1 MIRIKAL
8 IRFLFGFSRTET
20 NAFLVLLPLML
31 IVIVSEPVY
40 QTYFMSNYPDDFKDR
55 RELDSLV
62 AVWQMAEPLPNE
74 NLTKGKEKLRDSL
87 KSFQSKRKFISRKPY
102 KNKNFLPR
110 HEDASR
116 FRARVQLQPID
127 LNLADTSQLK
137 TIYGIGPTLAKR
149 IILYRTNL
157 GGFVASDQL
166 YEVWG
171 LDSTVVTRLTSKS
184 VIAPDFTPNKLAI
197 NHCSEQDLAHHP
209 YLRTKLARAI
219 VNYRFQH
226 GNFDSVDDLKKI
238 GIMEEKVFLRI
249 KPYITL
255 D

>member
-1 MIRIKAL
+1 MTRIKAL

-20 NAFLVLLPLML
+20 NAFLILLPLML

-40 QTYFMSNYPDDFKDR
+40 QTYFMSNNPDDLADQATIDSIVATWVAPKKNRIAVAEKTFKKKKPAR
-55 RELDSLV
+55 QVKPPRE
-62 AVWQMAEPLPNE
+62 
-74 NLTKGKEKLRDSL
+74 
-87 KSFQSKRKFISRKPY
+87 KF
-102 KNKNFLPR
+102 
-110 HEDASR
+110 
-116 FRARVQLQPID
+116 D

-137 TIYGIGPTLAKR
+137 TIYGIGPIIARR
-149 IILYRTNL
+149 IVMYRASL
-157 GGFVASDQL
+157 GGFVSTDQL

-171 LDSTVVTRLTSKS
+171 LDSAVVGRLTAKS
-184 VIAPDFTPNKLAI
+184 VIATDFTPNKLAI
-197 NHCSEQDLAHHP
+197 NRCSEQELARHP

-226 GNFDSVDDLKKI
+226 GNFASIDDLAKI

-249 KPYITL
+249 KRYITL